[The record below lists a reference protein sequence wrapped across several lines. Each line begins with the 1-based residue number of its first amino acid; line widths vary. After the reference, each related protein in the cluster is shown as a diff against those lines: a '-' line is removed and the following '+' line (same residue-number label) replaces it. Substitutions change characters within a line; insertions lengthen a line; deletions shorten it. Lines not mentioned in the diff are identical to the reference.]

1 MFFSGHSF
9 CPKLSPFIF
18 PPSSFPFAAVHHKRT
33 ATIGNKRLLCKD
45 NGNKRFSISMNG
57 KERVAQP
64 LVHVDLL
71 QTKGFWEKWKRQVTG
86 GFFAIFFNSLMLVT
100 KHWSRFWLA
109 VPISI
114 CFPIQSVFP
123 TRSIPL
129 LATIDPKL
137 SNPDGREQT
146 LAPS

>member
-1 MFFSGHSF
+1 MSHPWVKPRTSSGQADQARRCTRSVWKSLRMLHWRLDYEILSTESHWMFFSGHSF

-71 QTKGFWEKWKRQVTG
+71 QTKGFWEKWKRTS
-86 GFFAIFFNSLMLVT
+86 GFLPFFST
-100 KHWSRFWLA
+100 
-109 VPISI
+109 P
-114 CFPIQSVFP
+114 
-123 TRSIPL
+123 
-129 LATIDPKL
+129 
-137 SNPDGREQT
+137 
-146 LAPS
+146 